1 MFILIYLDKK
11 TKQARDKISRAMT
24 GLTEASVFV
33 AARGQHRVNAAPRE
47 PDDAHL

>member
-11 TKQARDKISRAMT
+11 NKKKQARDKISRAMT
-24 GLTEASVFV
+24 GLTEA
-33 AARGQHRVNAAPRE
+33 RGQHRVNAAPQEE